1 MPAGVRVVGGVLG
14 KIRNVAHKSTLSDAL
29 AGALGPDESGIVALV
44 RAGDVEAVKAK
55 MPRATKVR
63 TAGVDDA
70 TAQSIKD
77 AAELITKA
85 IKQISLR
92 NGDKWV
98 LKAAIRPVVKRLDP
112 TFDESNYG
120 CRSFADLLKKH
131 NDQFRIERNGH
142 AEVVRLLL
150 KAGANVNERHK
161 DGWSAL
167 IWASAISRG

>member
-1 MPAGVRVVGGVLG
+1 MFLQGEQQVGKHDSNTDYHKGRPEPG
-14 KIRNVAHKSTLSDAL
+14 KKIAVGILRQVIVIPPGHAL
-29 AGALGPDESGIVALV
+29 EPQDE
-44 RAGDVEAVKAK
+44 DEETET
-55 MPRATKVR
+55 AT
-63 TAGVDDA
+63 
-70 TAQSIKD
+70 IKD

-131 NDQFRIERNGH
+131 HDRFQVERGEHDHLVCMIE
-142 AEVVRLLL
+142 
-150 KAGANVNERHK
+150 
-161 DGWSAL
+161 
-167 IWASAISRG
+167 